1 MGEITMKRAVFFLL
15 FVGIASSITS
25 LVFAN
30 ATYTESH
37 DVRRVRA
44 HLSELD
50 DQYTEIKSS
59 YLRLALEELEPQARA
74 QGFVALE
81 SPRYIR
87 PQTAVGFAR

>member
-1 MGEITMKRAVFFLL
+1 MKRAVFFLL

>member
-1 MGEITMKRAVFFLL
+1 MKYATYFFLA
-15 FVGIASSITS
+15 VGIISSVTS
-25 LVFAN
+25 IIFAN

-44 HLSELD
+44 ELAELD
-50 DQYTEIKSS
+50 DRYTELKSS
-59 YLRLALEELEPQARA
+59 YLRLALEELEPQARM

-87 PQTAVGFAR
+87 HDTTVGFAR

>member
-1 MGEITMKRAVFFLL
+1 MIKRAVFFFL
-15 FVGIASSITS
+15 FVGVASSLAS

-44 HLSELD
+44 ELSELD
-50 DQYTEIKSS
+50 DRYTELKAT
-59 YLRLALEELEPQARA
+59 YFRLALEELEPQARA

-87 PQTAVGFAR
+87 AENTVGFAR